1 MSEGTTNTQQPTG
14 QPADPAASG
23 LQAAGTATGQ
33 DAGRT
38 FTQED
43 VNRLLAGERRTQEQ
57 RFADAVAKAK
67 HFDELA
73 DKEKSE
79 LQKAVEAREQ
89 MEQELATERASR
101 LRLEVAQAMGL
112 PTEMAARLQGG
123 TKEELEADA
132 NALARLLPRQQA
144 PNGFRDA
151 QGKPGDAPT
160 GDWLRQQIPRR

>member
-1 MSEGTTNTQQPTG
+1 MMPMR
-14 QPADPAASG
+14 PV
-23 LQAAGTATGQ
+23 AGTCWRFWTCWPCRKARPGAAMTATTSSS
-33 DAGRT
+33 AVRPSPAT
-38 FTQED
+38 
-43 VNRLLAGERRTQEQ
+43 RRTQEQ

-67 HFDELA
+67 QFDEFA

-160 GDWLRQQIPRR
+160 GDWLRQQISRR